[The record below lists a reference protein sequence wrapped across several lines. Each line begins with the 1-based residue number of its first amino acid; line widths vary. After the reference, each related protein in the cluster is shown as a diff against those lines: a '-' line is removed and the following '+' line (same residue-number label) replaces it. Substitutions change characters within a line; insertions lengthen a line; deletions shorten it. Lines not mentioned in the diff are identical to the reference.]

1 VQVYAQPVFATI
13 EDNLLSFF
21 PALNKLGSNE
31 WVLRLVY
38 RYVPLSLNYKLLQM
52 QEGVFGLDS

>member
-1 VQVYAQPVFATI
+1 VFATI